1 MLKNV
6 EVVIGT
12 RGIAR
17 DQLQQHLRPDHIALD
32 LINSEKRRRPAV
44 AKYEGIRG

>member
-6 EVVIGT
+6 EVVIST

-17 DQLQQHLRPDHIALD
+17 DQLQQHLRPDHVALD
-32 LINSEKRRRPAV
+32 LINSERHRPPAT
-44 AKYEGIRG
+44 AKYEGICG